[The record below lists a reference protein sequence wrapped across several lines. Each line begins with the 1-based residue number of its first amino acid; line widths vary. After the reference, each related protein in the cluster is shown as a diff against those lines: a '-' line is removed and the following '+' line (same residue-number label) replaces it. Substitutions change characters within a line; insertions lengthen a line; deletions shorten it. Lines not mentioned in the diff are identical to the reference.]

1 MVYQVRNILTES
13 EKNNIRSMYGTPQT
27 KRDYIFE
34 LCTTV
39 DGRYFIL
46 RDEVFDIKEQ
56 RTIGNLW
63 GSIDVFKNIFSNVS
77 IEDKTGEFGQ
87 IRENILSLPILES
100 KENLYELRD
109 ILLEWSF
116 TQDTWLGRKLADT
129 GKAIKD
135 TVTSGWEGLKEFGVA
150 ISKGEWSEI
159 LTLMAKGVRWIL
171 RKLKDAMYSAVGM
184 IVDAI
189 LVATGIGKSV
199 QWIPWALITALD
211 VYQIVSNDWPE
222 EEANDPMWMKF
233 LTLGFDILGLTTT
246 AAVAK
251 AAKAGLTPLK
261 SLQPS
266 QISAWISKNPKVKGF
281 IVSMINGLSKVP
293 SLLSSAVSRIAKQF
307 PKGAQFISSA
317 INQLKSIMNR
327 FTETLNGLIGVT
339 ATKGV
344 KAGTGT
350 TGLFYGLETGTQ
362 KYVQNKTGLNTN
374 QIDNLTTTLS
384 LEKKYGGKDPMD

>member
-1 MVYQVRNILTES
+1 MVYQIRNILTES
-13 EKNNIRSMYGTPQT
+13 EKDSIKSMYGLPTV

-63 GSIDVFKNIFSNVS
+63 DSIDIFKNVFTNVTV
-77 IEDKTGEFGQ
+77 EDSTGEFNQ
-87 IRENILSLPILES
+87 IKEGILSIPILEG
-100 KENLYELRD
+100 KNNLHELRD

-116 TQDTWLGRKLADT
+116 TQDTWLGKKLSDT

-135 TVTSGWEGLKEFGVA
+135 TVTAGWEGLKEFGVA

-159 LTLMAKGVRWIL
+159 LSLMAKGVRWVL
-171 RKLKDAMYSAVGM
+171 RKLKDAMYSTVGM

-222 EEANDPMWMKF
+222 DEANDPMWMKF

-251 AAKAGLTPLK
+251 AAKAGLSPLK
-261 SLQPS
+261 SLKPT
-266 QISAWISKNPKVKGF
+266 QISEWLTKNPKVKGF
-281 IVSMINGLSKVP
+281 IQSMINGLSKVP
-293 SLLSSAVSRIAKQF
+293 TFLSSAVSRIAQKF

-317 INQLKSIMNR
+317 INQLKSIMSR
-327 FTETLNGLIGVT
+327 FTETLNGLIGVR

-344 KAGTGT
+344 KAGGTT
-350 TGLFYGLETGTQ
+350 TGLFYGLETGTH
-362 KYVQNKTGLNTN
+362 KYAQYKTGLSSYGVENLNT
-374 QIDNLTTTLS
+374 LTN
-384 LEKKYGGKDPMD
+384 LEKKYPNGYPMD